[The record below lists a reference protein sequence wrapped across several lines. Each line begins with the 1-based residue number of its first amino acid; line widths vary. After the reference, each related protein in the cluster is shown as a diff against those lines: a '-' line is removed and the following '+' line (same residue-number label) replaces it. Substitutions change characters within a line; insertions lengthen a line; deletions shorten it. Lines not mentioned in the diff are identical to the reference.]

1 MIKFA
6 RVFVL
11 CGVVVLGQVPAV
23 MAGGSLM
30 QSANRLA
37 QQAGRQAPVAA
48 VAAGRAGPNRFAAAE
63 QGTLAESGMSKR
75 KKWFITIAAVL
86 GVAGGIYAIDRG
98 VEDNTPSSKGT
109 RKD

>member
-1 MIKFA
+1 MKFA

-11 CGVVVLGQVPAV
+11 SGALAFAHVPAAV
-23 MAGGSLM
+23 AAGSLL

-37 QQAGRQAPVAA
+37 QQAGRELPAA
-48 VAAGRAGPNRFAAAE
+48 TGVAGRPAPARFAAAE
-63 QGTLAESGMSKR
+63 QGTLGESGMSKR
-75 KKWFITIAAVL
+75 KKFFIAIAAVL

>member
-1 MIKFA
+1 MVKNA
-6 RVFVL
+6 RALVL
-11 CGVVVLGQVPAV
+11 IGAMALGQASPAL
-23 MAGGSLM
+23 AGGSLL
-30 QSANRLA
+30 QSATRLA
-37 QQAGRQAPVAA
+37 QQAGREMPVPVALRPA
-48 VAAGRAGPNRFAAAE
+48 PSRYATAE

-86 GVAGGIYAIDRG
+86 AVAGGIYAIDHG

>member
-1 MIKFA
+1 MVKTA
-6 RVFVL
+6 RAIVL
-11 CGVVVLGQVPAV
+11 IGVMALGQVTPAL
-23 MAGGSLM
+23 AGGSLL

>member
-1 MIKFA
+1 MKFA

-11 CGVVVLGQVPAV
+11 SGALAFAHVPAAV
-23 MAGGSLM
+23 AAGSLL

-37 QQAGRQAPVAA
+37 QQAGREMPVPA
-48 VAAGRAGPNRFAAAE
+48 VAVRQATPARFAAAE
-63 QGTLAESGMSKR
+63 QGSLVESGMSKR
-75 KKWFITIAAVL
+75 KKWLITIAAVL
-86 GVAGGIYAIDRG
+86 AVAGGIYAIDHG

>member
-1 MIKFA
+1 MVKTA
-6 RVFVL
+6 RAIVL
-11 CGVVVLGQVPAV
+11 IGVMALGQVTPAL
-23 MAGGSLM
+23 AGGSLL
-30 QSANRLA
+30 QSASRLA
-37 QQAGRQAPVAA
+37 QQAGREMPVSPRVAVREAPS
-48 VAAGRAGPNRFAAAE
+48 RTAAE

>member
-1 MIKFA
+1 MKFV

-11 CGVVVLGQVPAV
+11 TGAVALGQVPAAV
-23 MAGGSLM
+23 AGGSLLH
-30 QSANRLA
+30 SANRLA
-37 QQAGRQAPVAA
+37 QQAGRELPATGV
-48 VAAGRAGPNRFAAAE
+48 AGRPAPSRFATAE

-86 GVAGGIYAIDRG
+86 GVAGGIYAIDHG